1 MTEEETIDDMY
12 MQQIEEDCF
21 VDLSEKLELPPTA
34 LSFGTHTYNTKEG
47 VKSAPTPI
55 GTYGNFSFV
64 QAPPKTMKTFF
75 ISLLTSVFLS
85 KKGSNKF
92 GGNLQGHRDGE
103 CVIHFD
109 TEQGKF
115 HAQRVFRRVVDMN
128 DDEDAGCY
136 HTFGLRAVGYKSRLK
151 FIEYYLE
158 KLTKANQKIGLV
170 IVDGIA
176 DLVSDVN
183 NLEESNLCV
192 QKIMELSSRYNCHIV
207 TVIHSNFG
215 SDKPTGHLG
224 SLLEKKTE
232 TQIQLEK
239 NTVNDG
245 WITVSCKRSR
255 NFSFETFSF
264 KVNELGYP
272 VMIDDIYDIFSE
284 PKPKENK
291 WKQQKAF

>member
-1 MTEEETIDDMY
+1 
-12 MQQIEEDCF
+12 
-21 VDLSEKLELPPTA
+21 
-34 LSFGTHTYNTKEG
+34 
-47 VKSAPTPI
+47 
-55 GTYGNFSFV
+55 
-64 QAPPKTMKTFF
+64 MKTFF
-75 ISLLTSVFLS
+75 ISLLTSVYLS
-85 KKGSNKF
+85 PTGSNRF
-92 GGNLQGHRDGE
+92 GGGLKGHRDND

-128 DDEDAGCY
+128 DDADAGCY
-136 HTFGLRAVGYKSRLK
+136 HTFGLRAVGYKTRLE

-158 KLTKANQKIGLV
+158 KLQEKGESVGLV
-170 IVDGIA
+170 VIDGVA

-264 KVNELGYP
+264 KVNELGFP
-272 VMIDDIYDIFSE
+272 IMIDDIYDPLSDV
-284 PKPKENK
+284 KPKENK